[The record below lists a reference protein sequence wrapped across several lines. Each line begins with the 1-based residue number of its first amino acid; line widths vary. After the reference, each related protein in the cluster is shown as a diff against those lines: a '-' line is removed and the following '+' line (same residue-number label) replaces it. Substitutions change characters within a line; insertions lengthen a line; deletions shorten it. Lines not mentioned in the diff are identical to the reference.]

1 MNSSPLALTVLAM
14 LNYEPQHPYGI
25 QRRIKQWGKDMVV
38 NVGQR
43 ASLYRVI
50 DRMQAEGLIT
60 VRETGRDQLYPERTV
75 YEITEA
81 GRERVYEWLT
91 EMLAVPKQE
100 FPQFPAALSNMML
113 LAPQETI
120 GVLERREQAVSRS
133 LAELESGM
141 AEAGDVPRIAVL
153 ESEYLHAM
161 ARTEAQW
168 LRAVIDDIRQGRLSW
183 SREELEAVADPD

>member
-50 DRMQAEGLIT
+50 DRMQADGLVT

-113 LAPQETI
+113 LTPEETI
-120 GVLERREQAVSRS
+120 GVLERREQAISRS
-133 LAELESGM
+133 LAELESGL
-141 AEAGDVPRIAVL
+141 AEAENVPRVAVL
-153 ESEYLHAM
+153 ESEYLRAM

-168 LRAVIDDIRQGRLSW
+168 LRAVIDDIRRGRLSW
-183 SREELEAVADPD
+183 SLEELEAVAGPD